1 MVSLLRRFFLRDALF
16 ESLLEYIRV
25 LPSFLLSV
33 NLRPETTDIA
43 GFRLR
48 RWFAAGR
55 RIEEELKFQDDRF
68 VSKGGEGVEKNR
80 LASSFSGLCN
90 CECKLNEIKQLI
102 KVAAPP
108 RGEVN

>member
-1 MVSLLRRFFLRDALF
+1 MVSLLRRFFLCDALF

-33 NLRPETTDIA
+33 NLRPETTDS
-43 GFRLR
+43 RLSIST
-48 RWFAAGR
+48 FAAGR

-68 VSKGGEGVEKNR
+68 VSKGGEGVEKSR